1 MQLELTDDPTRID
14 VAQLL
19 ELYRTTWWA
28 NDRSSEQIRRALTH
42 SHPVIT
48 AWDGSKLVGF
58 ARVISDLTY
67 RATIWDVIV
76 RPTYQGKGV
85 GRAVMNAVLDHPDL
99 KTVTQFVLLT
109 SDKHTFY
116 ERLGF
121 RPEREMAMTL
131 RR

>member
-1 MQLELTDDPTRID
+1 MQLELTDDRTRID

-28 NDRSSEQIRRALTH
+28 NDRSRETIRRALEH

-48 AWDGSKLVGF
+48 AWDGPTLVGF
-58 ARVISDLTY
+58 ARVVSDLTY

-76 RPTYQGKGV
+76 RPTHQGKGV
-85 GRAVMNAVLDHPDL
+85 GRAVMNTVLDHPDL

-109 SDKHTFY
+109 ADKHAFY

-121 RPEREMAMTL
+121 RPERDMAMTL